1 MSLLD
6 DGIRRRIL
14 TALDRYYEEDFAETM
29 LVDDLAK
36 ELSLD
41 RLTIDRHLG
50 TLRGKGFVEISNE
63 TAGGHYYV
71 RMAPTGKDKWDRI
84 QEKQYHL
91 LIRQQILEK
100 LKYVDDLDRGEWTSS
115 DDLADKVGTT
125 RNTILINF
133 IALKQT
139 NWVELQEQFGAGY
152 PYFEARLTPEG
163 RVAAEEP
170 PLDINLCF
178 VLMPF
183 EVAFDPVY
191 EAIKAGAKNAHMQC
205 ERADAVRDN
214 QAVIEKIKK
223 SIQRA
228 GLIVADMTDNNPNV
242 FYEIG
247 YAHGL
252 GKECLLI
259 TQTPSEDA
267 PFDLRHLEH
276 IKYSTDQQDLTTLT
290 RALAE
295 TIVRVR
301 NREL

>member
-1 MSLLD
+1 MD
-6 DGIRRRIL
+6 D
-14 TALDRYYEEDFAETM
+14 
-29 LVDDLAK
+29 
-36 ELSLD
+36 
-41 RLTIDRHLG
+41 
-50 TLRGKGFVEISNE
+50 
-63 TAGGHYYV
+63 
-71 RMAPTGKDKWDRI
+71 
-84 QEKQYHL
+84 Q
-91 LIRQQILEK
+91 
-100 LKYVDDLDRGEWTSS
+100 DRGELTSS
-115 DDLADKVGTT
+115 DALAAEIGAD
-125 RNTILINF
+125 RNAILINLL
-133 IALKQT
+133 ALRQT
-139 NWVELQEQFGAGY
+139 GWVELQEQFGAGY
-152 PYFEARLTPEG
+152 PYFEARLTSEG
-163 RVAAEEP
+163 RVTAEEP

-183 EVAFDPVY
+183 EVAFDSVY
-191 EAIKAGAKNAHMQC
+191 EAIKAGAENAHMQC

-228 GLIVADMTDNNPNV
+228 GLIVADMTDDNPNV

-276 IKYSTDQQDLTTLT
+276 IKYSTDQQGLTTLT

-295 TIVRVR
+295 TIARVR
-301 NREL
+301 SRSI